1 VHYESLSR
9 NPLLAGVS
17 QASFKKNTLKTYQS
31 ILSKLTTQFGER
43 DLNSLTPEEILSF
56 LTQINQGT
64 KQLTKRTRY
73 SQLTS
78 FFNFITQNLDPSFR
92 SPCDTPMLK
101 KFYRCPGIV
110 RWTILEK
117 EVVDEV
123 IFRTVK
129 PRNRLILELM
139 ARGGMRI
146 SEVLQ
151 LIPSDIED
159 RRLTLRSPKS
169 GKDHEVVF
177 NPQKVADRL
186 REYITSRG
194 IGSDRRIFPISY
206 TAGRRVVN
214 MAGKVVGIHLRPHD
228 LRRHAATYASRSGV
242 PIEIVSK
249 VILRHANLSTTQRY
263 LGTVSD
269 VEAMRW
275 IDNLYG

>member
-1 VHYESLSR
+1 VPHESLSR
-9 NPLLAGVS
+9 YPLLAGVS
-17 QASFKKNTLKTYQS
+17 QALFKKNTLKTYQS

-43 DLNSLTPEEILSF
+43 DLDSLAPEEILSF

-64 KQLTKRTRY
+64 KQTTKRTRY

-78 FFNFITQNLDPSFR
+78 FFNFITQNLDPNFR

-101 KFYRCPGIV
+101 KFYRSPGLI
-110 RWTILEK
+110 RWSILEK

-151 LIPSDIED
+151 LTPSDIED
-159 RRLTLRSPKS
+159 RKLTLRSPKS
-169 GKDHEVVF
+169 GKEREIVF
-177 NPQKVADRL
+177 IPQKVADRL
-186 REYITSRG
+186 KGYINTRG

-206 TAGRRVVN
+206 TAARIVVN
-214 MAGKVVGIHLRPHD
+214 KAGKVVGIHLRPHD

-269 VEAMRW
+269 VEAMKW

>member
-1 VHYESLSR
+1 MHYESIPR
-9 NPLLAGVS
+9 HPLLAGVS
-17 QASFKKNTLKTYQS
+17 QASFKKSTLKTYQS
-31 ILSKLTTQFGER
+31 ILPRLTAHFGER
-43 DLNSLTPEEILSF
+43 DINSLTPEEVLSF
-56 LTQINQGT
+56 LTNVNQRT
-64 KQLTKRTRY
+64 NQLTKRTRY

-78 FFNFITQNLDPSFR
+78 FFNFITQNLDPNFR

-101 KFYRCPGIV
+101 KLYRPPGRI

-117 EVVDEV
+117 EVVDEI
-123 IFRTVK
+123 IFRTIK

-146 SEVLQ
+146 GEVLK
-151 LIPSDIED
+151 LTPTDIED
-159 RRLTLRSPKS
+159 RKLTLRAPKS
-169 GKDHEVVF
+169 GKEREIVF
-177 NPQKVADRL
+177 ISQKIADRL
-186 REYITSRG
+186 KEYITRKG
-194 IGSDRRIFPISY
+194 IGSDQRIFPVSY
-206 TAGRRVVN
+206 TTGREVVN
-214 MAGKVVGIHLRPHD
+214 KAGKVVGIHLKPHD

-249 VILRHANLSTTQRY
+249 VILRHSNLSTTQRY